1 MTVVDGQNSKEVR
14 WSVGGTFLEG
24 LGARD
29 FTRLAASLAP
39 GIRMRALLPPGPM
52 EWAGSGDV
60 AETFRSWFG
69 DATDFELIDATVGE
83 VGGRLHLSWRL
94 RVRPAPFGI
103 GDGWHIIEQQ
113 AYADADTAIDA
124 LDLLCSGFH
133 AQ

>member
-1 MTVVDGQNSKEVR
+1 MAMTDAQSSRDVR

-29 FTRLAASLAP
+29 FARLAASLSP
-39 GIRMRALLPPGPM
+39 QVRLRALLPPGPM
-52 EWAGSGDV
+52 DWTGNDEV
-60 AETFRSWFG
+60 VETFRSWFG
-69 DATDFELIDATVGE
+69 DATDFELVDATVGE

-103 GDGWHIIEQQ
+103 GDGWHVIEQQ
-113 AYADADTAIDA
+113 AYADAGSAIES